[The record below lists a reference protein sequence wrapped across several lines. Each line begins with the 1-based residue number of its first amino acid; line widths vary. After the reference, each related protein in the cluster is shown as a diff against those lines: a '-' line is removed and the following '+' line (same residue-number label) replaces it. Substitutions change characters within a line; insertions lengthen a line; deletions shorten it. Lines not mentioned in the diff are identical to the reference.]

1 MGGGGAAHDDGQL
14 PPVARHGD
22 RRCRRAVL
30 RQKPSGMVG
39 LDQFCRN
46 GVMGMGTAK
55 VLAPTPT
62 PPWQVFGGPW

>member
-1 MGGGGAAHDDGQL
+1 
-14 PPVARHGD
+14 
-22 RRCRRAVL
+22 
-30 RQKPSGMVG
+30 MVG